1 MQNQVIHEVLDNLA
15 EKFIPE
21 GIHESLHVDS
31 REMWIDLMVTLI
43 EARAITAKPSILTKC
58 AISWETL
65 LVQKLSI
72 QN

>member
-43 EARAITAKPSILTKC
+43 EARAIIAKPSILTK
-58 AISWETL
+58 
-65 LVQKLSI
+65 
-72 QN
+72 